1 MRGCTNSHWGSCI
14 AGHFLTVTFKRARS
28 EVKMTIGPDVASL
41 WTSHRGIIQAWLA
54 EAPSYCSISS
64 YTSSIVYSCWRSHHP
79 WAFVSTYVRPVRDV
93 WRVSPVIKEDLKGLI
108 GWGENFLGIIG
119 HEVSS
124 TSSSSVIAFWTTQLR
139 TRSLI
144 ETWVIFVIWSIRPLS
159 ISL

>member
-14 AGHFLTVTFKRARS
+14 AGHFLTVTFKRAGS
-28 EVKMTIGPDVASL
+28 EIKMTIGPDVASL
-41 WTSHRGIIQAWLA
+41 GTSHRGIIQAWLA
-54 EAPSYCSISS
+54 EASSYCSISS
-64 YTSSIVYSCWRSHHP
+64 YSSSIVYSCWRSHHP

-124 TSSSSVIAFWTTQLR
+124 SSVTAFWTTQLR
-139 TRSLI
+139 TGSLI